1 MFCPRWVEGFV
12 TVCGAMRHSPRRPGL
27 RSVSTTR
34 SCSTRAERARLS
46 TRSSRRVC
54 GSVWS
59 FHRPGR
65 RSVCSAGPACRGP
78 GIGLRRRPV
87 ELVDRGI
94 PVRSR
99 DHLPGCRSM
108 AWRAGAKVPLGI
120 VASGDV
126 AQRGVEHGGRVPRC
140 LSLPVAGSCPPDSN
154 STPASH
160 GCSALL
166 QAVALRRRA
175 AGSANDSPLAH
186 VGSGDVAGAVSRSTF
201 KDGRPP

>member
-1 MFCPRWVEGFV
+1 
-12 TVCGAMRHSPRRPGL
+12 MRHSPRRPGL

-54 GSVWS
+54 GSAWS

-108 AWRAGAKVPLGI
+108 AWRPGPSAAGH
-120 VASGDV
+120 
-126 AQRGVEHGGRVPRC
+126 RGVRRRRPARCRARWPRAP
-140 LSLPVAGSCPPDSN
+140 LPLAGSCPPDSN
-154 STPASH
+154 STPASQ

-175 AGSANDSPLAH
+175 AGSANDSPLAN